1 MAERV
6 KVGVI
11 GCGAIS
17 GAYLSM
23 AKNLP
28 ILDMAAVADIDQA
41 KAQSRADEFGV
52 PRVLTPEQLLADPE
66 IEVVLNLTVP
76 KAHVEI
82 GLAALAAGKHTFT
95 EKPFGI
101 DRDEGRKVLVE
112 AEAKGLRVGCAPDTF
127 MGAGIQT
134 SAKAIR
140 DGLIGRP
147 LSFTAFMM

>member
-28 ILDMAAVADIDQA
+28 ILDMAAVADIDPA

-52 PRVLTPEQLLADPE
+52 PRVLTPEESCENFKVRRTQ
-66 IEVVLNLTVP
+66 
-76 KAHVEI
+76 
-82 GLAALAAGKHTFT
+82 
-95 EKPFGI
+95 PF
-101 DRDEGRKVLVE
+101 
-112 AEAKGLRVGCAPDTF
+112 
-127 MGAGIQT
+127 
-134 SAKAIR
+134 
-140 DGLIGRP
+140 
-147 LSFTAFMM
+147 